1 MVRLQPH
8 GTWHR
13 RAAGEDVMGKEED
26 FIAVISFFLLLL
38 QQKKQVTNM
47 RSIWT
52 RDELIL
58 ALDLYFR
65 LPFGRLNRTTPE
77 VVELANLIGR
87 TNNSVALRLVNFAAC
102 DPVIIESGRT
112 GMPGGLTICKPIW
125 DEFSENKENL
135 FFEAQ
140 QIKAKL
146 LHSSVEKLVGISNK
160 DLVGKDKQ
168 TIVKQRVNQYAFRS
182 MILNLYEKRCAI
194 TGINIPELLIAS
206 HIIPWAE
213 NQKERLNPENGLC
226 LSALYDR
233 AFDQGFI
240 GFDNQY
246 RVLISDKLKAYSS
259 ELYYEKHFASIKG
272 QTITLPEYHRPNK
285 LFLEWHRDC
294 IFNQ

>member
-1 MVRLQPH
+1 
-8 GTWHR
+8 
-13 RAAGEDVMGKEED
+13 
-26 FIAVISFFLLLL
+26 
-38 QQKKQVTNM
+38 M
-47 RSIWT
+47 RNVWT

-77 VVELANLIGR
+77 VIELAYLIGR

-112 GMPGGLTICKPIW
+112 GMPGGVSICKPIW
-125 DEFSENKENL
+125 DEFLDRKEDL

-146 LHSSVEKLVGISNK
+146 LHSSIEDIVGITK
-160 DLVGKDKQ
+160 TDLIGKDKQ
-168 TIVKQRVNQYAFRS
+168 AFVKQRVNQDAFRS

-194 TGINIPELLIAS
+194 TGINISSLLVAS

-213 NQKERLNPENGLC
+213 NKKERLNPENGLC
-226 LSALYDR
+226 LSALYDK
-233 AFDQGFI
+233 AFDKGFI
-240 GFDNQY
+240 SLDEHYQ
-246 RVLISDKLKAYSS
+246 VILADKLKTYIGES
-259 ELYYEKHFASIKG
+259 YYEKHFASIEG
-272 QTITLPEYHRPNK
+272 FEISLPEYHRPSP

-294 IFNQ
+294 VFNK

>member
-1 MVRLQPH
+1 
-8 GTWHR
+8 
-13 RAAGEDVMGKEED
+13 
-26 FIAVISFFLLLL
+26 
-38 QQKKQVTNM
+38 M
-47 RSIWT
+47 RNIWT
-52 RDELIL
+52 RNELIL

-77 VVELANLIGR
+77 VIELANLIGR

-102 DPVIIESGRT
+102 DPVIIKSGRT
-112 GMPGGLTICKPIW
+112 GMPGGLSICKPIW
-125 DEFSENKENL
+125 DEFFENKENL

-140 QIKAKL
+140 HIKAKL
-146 LHSSVEKLVGISNK
+146 LHSSVEKLVGISDK

-233 AFDQGFI
+233 AFDQGLI

-246 RVLISDKLKAYSS
+246 RVLLADKLKTYTS
-259 ELYYEKHFASIKG
+259 ELYYEKHFASIEG
-272 QTITLPEYHRPNK
+272 QTITLPEYHQPNK

-294 IFNQ
+294 IFNK